1 MLDFQIRS
9 TSIYNP
15 INMCFEKKE
24 TFPLLTYTHLSILRH
39 HSNLYNYANPFERQI
54 LNAMLEQDILTVIT
68 QRHRATEYM
77 LTPPYLLKTHH
88 IDTLQDDRLMNP
100 QQVGAPP
107 VPVVPLDPTYFENL
121 QRFLT
126 PLLTFD
132 IVQLQFEVTPSAPE
146 NSDTYFYSSMYDV
159 SLYAAHSLTY
169 GHERPTL
176 HPEGHLRQLIFD
188 LLNQGVTSI
197 DVSMERDAIILQP
210 YLLGRHRSLHR
221 VRLLPE

>member
-1 MLDFQIRS
+1 MLDFTIRS
-9 TSIYNP
+9 TSLYNP

-39 HSNLYNYANPFERQI
+39 HPNLYNYANPFERQI
-54 LNAMLEQDILTVIT
+54 LNAMLEQEIVTIVT

-77 LTPPYLLKTHH
+77 LTPSYLLKTHH

-107 VPVVPLDPTYFENL
+107 VRVVPLDPVYFEEI

-132 IVQLQFEVTPSAPE
+132 TVQFQFDVTPSLPE
-146 NSDTYFYSSMYDV
+146 NKDTYFYQGMYDV
-159 SLYAAHSLTY
+159 SVYAAHSLTY

-176 HPEGHLRQLIFD
+176 HPQGHFRELLFD
-188 LLNQGVTSI
+188 LLNQGVTSL
-197 DVSMERDAIILQP
+197 DVSMERDVIILQP
-210 YLLGRHRSLHR
+210 YLLGRHRSLER
-221 VRLLPE
+221 IRLLPE

>member
-1 MLDFQIRS
+1 MLDFKIRS

-39 HSNLYNYANPFERQI
+39 HSHLYNYANPFERQI

-77 LTPPYLLKTHH
+77 LASSYLLKTHH
-88 IDTLQDDRLMNP
+88 IDTLQHDRLMNP

-107 VPVVPLDPTYFENL
+107 VRVIPLDRTYFEDL
-121 QRFLT
+121 QRFFT

-132 IVQLQFEVTPSAPE
+132 TVQLQFDVTPSAPE

-159 SLYAAHSLTY
+159 SLYAAHSLSY

-197 DVSMERDAIILQP
+197 DVSMERDVIILQP
-210 YLLGRHRSLHR
+210 YLLGRHGSLER